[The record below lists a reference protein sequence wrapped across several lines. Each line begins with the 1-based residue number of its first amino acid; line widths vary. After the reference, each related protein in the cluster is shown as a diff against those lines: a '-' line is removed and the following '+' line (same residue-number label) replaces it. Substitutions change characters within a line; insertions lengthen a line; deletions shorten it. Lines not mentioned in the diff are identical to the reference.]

1 MMTVK
6 CSECDCV
13 MDFCKD
19 VDLKHCMRCTKQT
32 CCCVTIH
39 KANKQN
45 SILIFLHH
53 TRTLFAAA
61 LGIEIL
67 CISAAEIGENS
78 AFYFFGYHLQ
88 GIILGYII
96 GYIGAGFTT
105 FMTIMGRFNFRNT
118 KIDSCCS
125 VLDQQSNKGFIPNLL
140 ITFNN
145 FGLGIYKLSSLHKQP
160 NIKSILK
167 TSLFILVTAE
177 TACILTAETV
187 DLIFY
192 RQSMLLSIPLALLAG
207 TLAVV
212 LPEAYEKTRMSSGLR
227 IA

>member
-1 MMTVK
+1 MTVK

-88 GIILGYII
+88 GIILGYIM
-96 GYIGAGFTT
+96 GYAAAGFTT
-105 FMTIMGRFNFRNT
+105 FMTMYWGGMILETQKLRVVVQYLSSNRIKDFSPILFTLKKGKHKEKDTIKT
-118 KIDSCCS
+118 KLLGDGWVQTLQIII
-125 VLDQQSNKGFIPNLL
+125 FPLL
-140 ITFNN
+140 I
-145 FGLGIYKLSSLHKQP
+145 LLCALS
-160 NIKSILK
+160 
-167 TSLFILVTAE
+167 
-177 TACILTAETV
+177 C
-187 DLIFY
+187 
-192 RQSMLLSIPLALLAG
+192 PL
-207 TLAVV
+207 
-212 LPEAYEKTRMSSGLR
+212 R
-227 IA
+227 